1 MPIKIEDFEGKDLYF
16 YVSHMVEF
24 FPAPIPERMDDLTIE
39 KETDLFRMSHIFGY
53 DEIFLNEGYW
63 VYAECEGRRYRF
75 PISEFLR
82 WQLERI
88 NAETIWQIIS
98 KTDALV
104 SDLLD
109 EDSEYEKDPEYN
121 PEAWLDIYARDEFPG
136 RGVAFI
142 QHLRSEI
149 PDRFYSALIESLLD
163 ERFGVLNTA
172 WYEFEIDGNLDEAK
186 RAYASWEI
194 PLMMVYTGK
203 FAPYVGADYT
213 QNLLMDDYKLL
224 RMYVRNY
231 DEG

>member
-1 MPIKIEDFEGKDLYF
+1 MPIKIEDFEGKDLCF

-63 VYAECEGRRYRF
+63 VYAECEGERYRF
-75 PISEFLR
+75 PINEFLR
-82 WQLERI
+82 WQLERV
-88 NAETIWQIIS
+88 NAETIWQLIS

-104 SDLLD
+104 SDILD
-109 EDSEYEKDPEYN
+109 DESEYEKDPEYN
-121 PEAWLDIYARDEFPG
+121 PEAWLDIYARDEVPG
-136 RGVAFI
+136 KGVAFI
-142 QHLRSEI
+142 QRLRSEA
-149 PDRFYSALIESLLD
+149 PDRFYSALVESLLD
-163 ERFGVLNTA
+163 KQFGLLNTA
-172 WYEFEIDGNLDEAK
+172 WYEFEIDENLDEA
-186 RAYASWEI
+186 RRVYASWEV
-194 PLMMVYTGK
+194 PLMIVYTGK

-213 QNLLMDDYKLL
+213 QNLLMEDYKLL